1 MRRLAFLL
9 AGLALLGAGCGDK
22 SSSGATGHLVI
33 AVDVPVTGSPYVA
46 QTIRQ
51 GVELATS
58 NLNGGGGVRVGDKSY
73 LLDVKLYDNHLSA
86 RTAVEDAR
94 RAIGARAVTIV
105 TDGTGVDATWQL
117 AKRAGVS
124 IAITHDG
131 GTGLVDAET
140 RPNVF
145 RIAPTNHGIA
155 FRYAE
160 YLIPKKLKIG
170 LLSDDS
176 AYGREGATDIGRA
189 FSGNPEAVALKL
201 TLPAGQTDL
210 TPQIL
215 RARRSGATALLVWGQ
230 PPTIASVLSAS
241 RSIGW
246 QVPVYTPPT
255 GSDPFIRQQLAD
267 HPKWVDGLTF
277 AGGRLT
283 AEVGTGPFVN
293 FQSQYESTYGAD
305 QVGVKNSQGQAVVQP
320 PSSRCTPTISSTC
333 CWRQSAR
340 GVGRTGQ
347 GDRRAEPGHD
357 AGCERRRAW
366 LQRAQPRGRGRR
378 RRLLRPLPRHD
389 LCAGDRRPALGDAA
403 ADHADARAMRRALLA
418 ALAGMLLAPAAAL
431 ADVQQVLL
439 PGPTPFPTPSP
450 PLQTVGAPPWAT
462 LTFKI
467 DAHSDQR
474 VRAGVD
480 GQGRVVAVRA
490 LQRLYLT
497 GTGDYLIVVSAPVL
511 DVRDGSWLAVGTRA
525 AARADPLVGLF
536 FQGRLLAADA
546 SLHPGPV
553 RAYLPLRLQA
563 RRDGDRYELTVTN
576 TTATSEVV
584 FQGAGTAKELAALL
598 DRTRRDSLA
607 HRRLRPAYVTIRG
620 LVSQRADKPQD
631 RGAAAGGGRAALPDR
646 AFGGSRRD
654 ARRAHRSL
662 LVRAR
667 RRAAADPP
675 DRGQWR
681 RRAAAA
687 ARGPAGQCRPRPDAA
702 CSVPASWS
710 AAVARRPLGADAL
723 LERLIDT
730 RMELVRSDQ
739 FQGFLSN
746 PDAARPRPHGLRLC
760 DGRRG
765 SPRGDRLDRGQ
776 DRQQRPDGIARGRRF
791 RFAAGAAL
799 VAWAH
804 S

>member
-9 AGLALLGAGCGDK
+9 AGLALLGAGCGGK
-22 SSSGATGHLVI
+22 SSSGAAGHLVM

-94 RAIGARAVTIV
+94 RAIGAGAVTIV

-176 AYGREGATDIGRA
+176 AYGREGAADIDRA

-267 HPKWVDGLTF
+267 HPEWVDGLTF

-305 QVGVKNSQGQAVVQP
+305 QVGVKNSQCQAVVQP
-320 PSSRCTPTISSTC
+320 P
-333 CWRQSAR
+333 
-340 GVGRTGQ
+340 
-347 GDRRAEPGHD
+347 EF
-357 AGCERRRAW
+357 
-366 LQRAQPRGRGRR
+366 
-378 RRLLRPLPRHD
+378 
-389 LCAGDRRPALGDAA
+389 
-403 ADHADARAMRRALLA
+403 AMYSYDFVHVLLA
-418 ALAGMLLAPAAAL
+418 AIQHAASVEPDKVTAAL
-431 ADVQQVLL
+431 NQVTTQGANGDERGFNEHSHEGVVDDDVYFARFHDMTYAPV
-439 PGPTPFPTPSP
+439 TDD
-450 PLQTVGAPPWAT
+450 PLSAT
-462 LTFKI
+462 LP
-467 DAHSDQR
+467 
-474 VRAGVD
+474 
-480 GQGRVVAVRA
+480 
-490 LQRLYLT
+490 
-497 GTGDYLIVVSAPVL
+497 LITQ
-511 DVRDGSWLAVGTRA
+511 TRT
-525 AARADPLVGLF
+525 
-536 FQGRLLAADA
+536 Q
-546 SLHPGPV
+546 
-553 RAYLPLRLQA
+553 
-563 RRDGDRYELTVTN
+563 
-576 TTATSEVV
+576 
-584 FQGAGTAKELAALL
+584 
-598 DRTRRDSLA
+598 
-607 HRRLRPAYVTIRG
+607 
-620 LVSQRADKPQD
+620 
-631 RGAAAGGGRAALPDR
+631 
-646 AFGGSRRD
+646 
-654 ARRAHRSL
+654 
-662 LVRAR
+662 
-667 RRAAADPP
+667 
-675 DRGQWR
+675 
-681 RRAAAA
+681 
-687 ARGPAGQCRPRPDAA
+687 
-702 CSVPASWS
+702 
-710 AAVARRPLGADAL
+710 
-723 LERLIDT
+723 
-730 RMELVRSDQ
+730 
-739 FQGFLSN
+739 
-746 PDAARPRPHGLRLC
+746 
-760 DGRRG
+760 
-765 SPRGDRLDRGQ
+765 
-776 DRQQRPDGIARGRRF
+776 
-791 RFAAGAAL
+791 
-799 VAWAH
+799 
-804 S
+804 